1 MRQGSL
7 KNCSSMGD
15 TKRKRE
21 THGCCNVNTAD
32 IRPGAVMRRVV
43 KIKNRIL
50 QITRG
55 LNRTD
60 INDMGEIIFRCD
72 GIFSEMFR
80 AARREER
87 KRERKKR
94 FERVY
99 RMGEKFLCAFVP
111 RLLRISMHF
120 SQVSPR

>member
-1 MRQGSL
+1 
-7 KNCSSMGD
+7 
-15 TKRKRE
+15 
-21 THGCCNVNTAD
+21 
-32 IRPGAVMRRVV
+32 MRRVV

-80 AARREER
+80 AATREEGMKER

-94 FERVY
+94 FERVQDG
-99 RMGEKFLCAFVP
+99 RKVSLCL
-111 RLLRISMHF
+111 RSLRISIHF
-120 SQVSPR
+120 SQVSPP

>member
-1 MRQGSL
+1 
-7 KNCSSMGD
+7 
-15 TKRKRE
+15 
-21 THGCCNVNTAD
+21 
-32 IRPGAVMRRVV
+32 MRRVV

-94 FERVY
+94 FERV
-99 RMGEKFLCAFVP
+99 
-111 RLLRISMHF
+111 
-120 SQVSPR
+120 